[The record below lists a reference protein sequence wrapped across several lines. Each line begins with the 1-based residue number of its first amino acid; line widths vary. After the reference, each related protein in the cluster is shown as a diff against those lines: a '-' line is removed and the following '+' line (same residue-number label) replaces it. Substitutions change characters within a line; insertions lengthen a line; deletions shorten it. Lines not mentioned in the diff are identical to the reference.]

1 MVSEAWTGEQGRGVP
16 TVSHSLFSR
25 TSTLS
30 GVLRPAICSGCPI
43 VRGRPPQIPI
53 QQEGR
58 PTAPP
63 QGSVEV
69 ARRSLALRPA
79 HSRRHQKNALHVSA
93 GLKEATC
100 IASRRRCHWQIVT
113 VCATAKRRHYAQR
126 AELRDCSWVI
136 DLDWTQIVPRPLPH
150 LRPTADTSL
159 RANSKLTRKLARS
172 SPSPG
177 RSAPSWALLIAL
189 IIGSNPSIMIRRLRS
204 ARASDVS
211 ATEKAPSRL

>member
-1 MVSEAWTGEQGRGVP
+1 VVSEAWTGEQGRGVP

-100 IASRRRCHWQIVT
+100 IASRRRWPLANRYGVCH
-113 VCATAKRRHYAQR
+113 CDATALCSACR
-126 AELRDCSWVI
+126 ASRLFMGYRSG
-136 DLDWTQIVPRPLPH
+136 LGPNRSPSATPF
-150 LRPTADTSL
+150 TADCRDL
-159 RANSKLTRKLARS
+159 VARQFQTH
-172 SPSPG
+172 PQ
-177 RSAPSWALLIAL
+177 
-189 IIGSNPSIMIRRLRS
+189 IGEVFP
-204 ARASDVS
+204 
-211 ATEKAPSRL
+211 KPW